1 MLCDEQTAIHD
12 SGPSG
17 RNVFQRKCNACKAI
31 QKAFERRTKD
41 QPGKRQE
48 LHRMSALARRDWH
61 RKQKRHRELMG
72 ERGRYDFQ
80 ELQEKHS
87 FRTHF
92 VPFNVY
98 AQRLLQLHPDWN
110 ESKLEQEWFER
121 LDSPHVRK
129 RIINGEECV
138 AMFEGLIVDE
148 VSSHS
153 SGATFS
159 KSRTLQD
166 VAQLS
171 DSQTAAATWVSEMHA
186 VAHQEGTCVQFHEKP
201 IVQPSDIRNLESTTV
216 CGPSAASADTMRMCA
231 RDLAKVQAMKQ

>member
-1 MLCDEQTAIHD
+1 
-12 SGPSG
+12 
-17 RNVFQRKCNACKAI
+17 
-31 QKAFERRTKD
+31 
-41 QPGKRQE
+41 
-48 LHRMSALARRDWH
+48 
-61 RKQKRHRELMG
+61 MG
-72 ERGRYDFQ
+72 ERWRYGLQ
-80 ELQEKHS
+80 ELEETHS
-87 FRTHF
+87 FTGATGVEERIRTHF
-92 VPFNVY
+92 VPFDVY

-121 LDSPHVRK
+121 LDNPHVRK

-148 VSSHS
+148 VRSHS

-186 VAHQEGTCVQFHEKP
+186 AAHQEGKCAQFHDS
-201 IVQPSDIRNLESTTV
+201 QQCSR
-216 CGPSAASADTMRMCA
+216 
-231 RDLAKVQAMKQ
+231 LA